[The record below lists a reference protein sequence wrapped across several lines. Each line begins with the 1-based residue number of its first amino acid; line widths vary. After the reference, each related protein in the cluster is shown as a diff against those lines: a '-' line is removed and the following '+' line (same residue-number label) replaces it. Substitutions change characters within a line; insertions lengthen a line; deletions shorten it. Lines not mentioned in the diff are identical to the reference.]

1 MSKRAFQQILST
13 NMSVLDY
20 CLECAEINLVSGIFL
35 NKILLLLSLFVV
47 LEVLA

>member
-20 CLECAEINLVSGIFL
+20 CLECVEINLVSGIFL